1 MFTGL
6 IEEIG
11 KIKSII
17 KEKNGLR
24 ISISSNKILDDIKV
38 DDSIA
43 VNGTC
48 LTVVDYNTKDFTVQA
63 IKESVSLTT
72 LKLLKVGDSVNT
84 ERALRLDSRLGGH
97 IVQGHVDGIG
107 EISKVL
113 NNGLSVDY
121 FIKIL
126 DPSLEKY
133 IVKKGSITLD
143 GISLTVAN
151 TEGNTLSVSI
161 IPHTVK
167 NTIIDSWK
175 IGSKINIETDILG
188 RYIEKLLTN
197 TNKKDNSSLTLGRLA
212 ELGY

>member
-6 IEEIG
+6 IEEVG
-11 KIKSII
+11 KVKSII

-24 ISISSNKILDDIKV
+24 ITISSDLILDDIKI
-38 DDSIA
+38 DDSVA

-48 LTVVDYNTKDFTVQA
+48 LTVVAFDKMGFTVQA
-63 IKESVSLTT
+63 VQESVSLTT
-72 LKLLKVGDSVNT
+72 LKFLKIGNLVNT

-97 IVQGHVDGIG
+97 IVQGHIDGVG

-113 NNGLSVDY
+113 NNGLSIDY
-121 FIKIL
+121 FIKV
-126 DPSLEKY
+126 DSSLEKY

-143 GISLTVAN
+143 GISLTVSDIK
-151 TEGNTLSVSI
+151 GNILSVSI

-175 IGSKINIETDILG
+175 MGSKINIETDILG
-188 RYIEKLLTN
+188 RYIEKLLSG
-197 TNKKDNSSLTLGRLA
+197 NKSNESKLTLGRLA